1 MKREV
6 IAHLNSKEGEMDR
19 VVLLG
24 PHYLFGNPVNN
35 SYIFLVGNKLCTGIF
50 NWYVCQ
56 YYVDDLYGVIRQ
68 TDENYNRYKRYIQEA

>member
-19 VVLLG
+19 AVLLG

-35 SYIFLVGNKLCTGIF
+35 SYIFLVDNKLYTGIF

-68 TDENYNRYKRYIQEA
+68 TDENYNHYKRYIQEA